1 MKHWLLVIGI
11 LLCAI
16 QVTPQSLKIEDG
28 EVQLCRDCGNDNNGK
43 KMSKFIVSA
52 QDIGIDKIRFKG
64 SLIVE
69 QKNEGDKKIVTFL
82 PNKGQ
87 QITISAT
94 YCDTI
99 ITLPNDIRGGV
110 EYHITIIFVPDT
122 FYTIKYDKYIDI
134 PDSSKAY
141 KKVYFSIHKR
151 RGWKFDSLSFSKNK
165 IQYDFDNETYMGS
178 FEMPK
183 FDLEI
188 ETPHY
193 SRTFIGQIVNAIINP
208 GGSAWKRNRKSVY
221 AGFGVTKALF
231 DIGTNALFPSYYF
244 GYEYRLL
251 EPVSFCVHFQQSV
264 VYGMNNEL
272 PNDNGKNFKTNLLE
286 YGLNVSYYYIKQKA
300 ISRFGNFQSVSQWK
314 QSIASYLS
322 FGFALLHFNPK
333 GKFDGKWIKLQ
344 QFNTEGQ
351 GTGYTST
358 FYDNHGNIHQW
369 KADKKYKLTTPTYVV
384 GLGVKYRLN
393 PKMGIIAEISY
404 HFANTDYLDDIHS
417 DYYFNYQDAG
427 IISDNTLVEKNN
439 IYRVDNIG
447 STNIKTLI
455 NNQNHQLGEFGRG
468 NSKNNDKFFSVLF
481 TFYFL
486 PIANFLP
493 SRKPQYN

>member
-1 MKHWLLVIGI
+1 MKYWLLVIGM

-16 QVTPQSLKIEDG
+16 KVTPQSLKIEDR
-28 EVQLCRDCGNDNNGK
+28 EVELCRDCGNDNNGK
-43 KMSKFIVSA
+43 KMSKFIVSS
-52 QDIGIDKIRFKG
+52 QDIGIETIKFKG

-87 QITISAT
+87 QIAISAT
-94 YCDTI
+94 NCDTI

-110 EYHITIIFVPDT
+110 EYHITIIYVPDIY
-122 FYTIKYDKYIDI
+122 YTIKHGSNYIDI

-141 KKVYFSIHKR
+141 KKVDYSIHKR
-151 RGWKFDSLSFSKNK
+151 RGWKFDSLSFQNNA
-165 IQYDFDNETYMGS
+165 IQYNFNHKTYNGY

-183 FDLEI
+183 FDIEI
-188 ETPHY
+188 ETHY
-193 SRTFIGQIVNAIINP
+193 SRTFIGKIINEIINS
-208 GGSAWKRNRKSVY
+208 GGPTWKRNRKSVY

-231 DIGTNALFPSYYF
+231 DIGNTIFPSYYF

-251 EPVSFCVHFQQSV
+251 EPVSLSAHFQQSV
-264 VYGMNNEL
+264 VYGINNEL

-300 ISRFGNFQSVSQWK
+300 ISRFGNFQSVPKWK

-333 GKFDGKWIKLQ
+333 GKFDGKWIKLK

-351 GTGYTST
+351 GTEYTNT
-358 FYDNHGNIHQW
+358 FYNNGDSHQW
-369 KADKKYKLTTPTYVV
+369 KADKEYKLTTPTYIL

-393 PKMGIIAEISY
+393 TKCGIVADISY
-404 HFANTDYLDDIHS
+404 HFTNTDYLDDVHS

-468 NSKNNDKFFSVLF
+468 NSKNNDNFFSVLF

-486 PIANFLP
+486 
-493 SRKPQYN
+493 Q